1 MNNICKI
8 KKILM
13 SVTALAL
20 IITLAVGI
28 TFSWA
33 EGGNKG
39 KIDGNDIV
47 ISTGSSLTMRQDGS
61 PASTI
66 YIPNCVLDEVS
77 SADGRNYFVPVDF
90 NSRDKSNTTAISEL
104 IFREGI
110 PEDEGKKYVS
120 LDFQLEAGD
129 NIADVFLGS
138 GTIIQCKNDAL
149 LNALRLSF
157 NFNDGTAPMVF
168 KPNQMPYINEQVIF
182 SPITAIT
189 DKGIASTTD
198 VETEAFGDYYYHGDD
213 SEPLFSLEKGETKNI
228 TLSIWLEGTEF
239 SGSSFDDNELK
250 INIDFITTLDD
261 LVEYNFLDNT
271 HGYSGA
277 SAEYWTTNKNGIYD
291 TMMYVYDVDT
301 ERYYGMKMVEDKVEG
316 TRGSKWTAYVPKTIS
331 KFYFRRYSIDID
343 QYWNQWEPDM
353 GSGILSDPNGKHTY
367 VAVCGNG
374 TPDGTQLNGCYG
386 YWMDSYDT
394 IRVYID
400 EKNSTGWGQVVCK
413 AYGKMSDGS
422 LGWTSYN
429 MTWIKNTDDG
439 DLWCCD
445 IKNGSTITG
454 IRFFSSGNESDRYE
468 FFSNESQYY
477 FNGFTTWYKDYQHN
491 GKYDEGS
498 QKSNTH
504 WIYLDESNS
513 LIYPK
518 NKP

>member
-1 MNNICKI
+1 MKNICKI

-66 YIPNCVLDEVS
+66 YIPDCVLDEVS
-77 SADGRNYFVPVDF
+77 SADGRNYFVPLDF

-239 SGSSFDDNELK
+239 SGASFDNNELK

-271 HGYSGA
+271 HGYIDS
-277 SAEYWTTNKNGIYD
+277 SAEYWITEKNGIYD

-343 QYWNQWEPDM
+343 QYWNQWEPNM

-367 VAVCGNG
+367 VAICGNG
-374 TPDGTQLNGCYG
+374 TGLGTELNGAYG
-386 YWMDSYDT
+386 YWMDSKDT
-394 IRVYID
+394 IRVYFQLETKDWTNTKCYAWGSD
-400 EKNSTGWGQVVCK
+400 EYTPLGSWPGKSMTFSHNAGNSSGSTDPAVTKPVYYVDIEGGSKLTGIQFNNSNDSQKYDLNGAKYC
-413 AYGKMSDGS
+413 
-422 LGWTSYN
+422 YN
-429 MTWIKNTDDG
+429 GLTMWYQSG
-439 DLWCCD
+439 DSG
-445 IKNGSTITG
+445 KNGT
-454 IRFFSSGNESDRYE
+454 F
-468 FFSNESQYY
+468 
-477 FNGFTTWYKDYQHN
+477 
-491 GKYDEGS
+491 
-498 QKSNTH
+498 
-504 WIYLDESNS
+504 IYMEEKNS